1 MRDVCLANRG
11 FREGKT
17 TRKER
22 EGEIVVQRKDIEASA
37 QVTQLKTKSLGA
49 GIRIPEY

>member
-1 MRDVCLANRG
+1 MFVWQTGA
-11 FREGKT
+11 FE
-17 TRKER
+17 KEKPLEKNDDR

-37 QVTQLKTKSLGA
+37 QVTQLKTKSLDA